1 MALSLEGIQKA
12 RQRTRYLDSAQPV
25 SVTEILRGLF
35 KFLIE
40 QKKGPDIQ
48 VKFFAMSNGADTVIM
63 DAACVLHFLM
73 YDKPNASTTAAWL
86 QGSNHASAV
95 QAEEDFRIPL
105 SSSVK
110 ATKPVMLVAPDGLPL
125 STGLTMISATS
136 AAGGTRSATADCGS
150 GMAIL
155 GAP

>member
-1 MALSLEGIQKA
+1 MALSLEDAQKA
-12 RQRTRYLDSAQPV
+12 RQRTRIEAQKV
-25 SVTEILRGLF
+25 AVAEILRGLF
-35 KFLIE
+35 KYLLE
-40 QKKGPDIQ
+40 TKKAPQLQ
-48 VKFFAMSNGADTVIM
+48 VKFFVLANGADTVVS

-73 YDKPNASTTAAWL
+73 LDKPDASTTAAWL

-110 ATKPVMLVAPDGLPL
+110 ATKPVMIVDPDGLPL
-125 STGLTMISATS
+125 STGLTIISATT
-136 AAGGTRSATADCGS
+136 AAGGTRSATADCSS